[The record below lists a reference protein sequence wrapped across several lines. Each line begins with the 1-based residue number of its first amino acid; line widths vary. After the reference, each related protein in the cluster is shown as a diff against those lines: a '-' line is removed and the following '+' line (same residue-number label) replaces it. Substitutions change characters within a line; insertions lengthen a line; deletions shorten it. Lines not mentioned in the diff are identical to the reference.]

1 MPAVV
6 LPPKENAIFKQ
17 IAVRRSELFGCAVI
31 LLVGFTSR
39 AVQKFYE
46 TKQYKK
52 GLKAADLILKKFP
65 EHGGKLRPL
74 PPSP

>member
-31 LLVGFTSR
+31 LLVGR

-65 EHGGKLRPL
+65 DHGGKLRPL